1 MKPTYCLVLLAA
13 LLLLLPGCQSRYM
26 TSGKVY
32 VQQNNWEKAR
42 EQFELEVQSNPSN
55 GEAYALL
62 GQGYERAG
70 LYEKAGESFTK
81 AKEVTTD
88 QKKRADYQ
96 ALQEQL
102 AVDHIKFGN
111 GAFEN
116 HNFDRAAEEY
126 QVAAWLYPEY
136 ISAYK
141 NWAIA
146 LLQAENYEGS
156 KQGWQR
162 VIELSEAGNDEW
174 LQAHDLLAKLA
185 LEDSSYSEVMEHI
198 DQMLQFKPDDL
209 ELLEMKAQ
217 CHDAMDDSE
226 AALSL
231 YDTIIEKDPQ
241 NVDAYFNK
249 GVMLVK
255 LDRKVE
261 AEEAF
266 KTAAEIAPDD
276 KDANYNLGLMAM
288 ELKRWELGEQAFL
301 RVLEVD
307 DQDAHAWQNLGICL
321 LNLEKTKEGQEAFKK
336 AEELGVGE

>member
-1 MKPTYCLVLLAA
+1 MYCFVVLAA

-55 GEAYALL
+55 GEAYVYL
-62 GQGYERAG
+62 GQGYEKAG
-70 LYEKAGESFTK
+70 EYERAGESFTK
-81 AKEVTTD
+81 AKEVTKD
-88 QKKRADYQ
+88 QKKRAEYQ

-111 GAFEN
+111 VAFEN
-116 HNFDRAAEEY
+116 QDFERAAEEY
-126 QVAAWLYPEY
+126 QVASWLYPEY

-162 VIELSEAGNDEW
+162 VIELSEPGNDEW

-185 LEDSSYSEVMEHI
+185 LEDSSYSVAMEHI
-198 DQMLQFKPDDL
+198 DQMLQYKPDDL
-209 ELLEMKAQ
+209 ELLEIKAQ

-226 AALSL
+226 AALGL
-231 YDTIIEKDPQ
+231 YQKIAEIDPQ
-241 NVDAYFNK
+241 NVDAHFNM

-255 LDRKVE
+255 LERKDE
-261 AEEAF
+261 AQEALQ
-266 KTAAEIAPDD
+266 KAADIAPEDRD
-276 KDANYNLGLMAM
+276 VLYNLGLLAL
-288 ELKRWELGEQAFL
+288 EARQWDLAEQAFR
-301 RVLEVD
+301 RVVELD

-321 LNLEKTKEGQEAFKK
+321 LNLEKTQEGQDAFKK
-336 AEELGVGE
+336 AEELGIGE